1 MNARE
6 NTAPESY
13 AMDYKALLSAAR
25 AESAT
30 NLALFL
36 RTQLPFKWRD
46 LYVAAVARP
55 TNIVKFQSRSFESLL
70 RPLFRYSEL
79 EITGEVPYD
88 QTIENRV
95 VAVLG
100 TSARADE
107 PRDGRRMRD
116 WIEATEEF
124 MGSNRDKGHFIAH
137 CIGGRL
143 GVNVFW
149 QDRDLNRGWSPEGKI
164 YRQME
169 TYCYEHA
176 GTFCFSRPVYTDGSM
191 TRS

>member
-6 NTAPESY
+6 NTATIPESY
-13 AMDYKALLSAAR
+13 AMDYKALLSVAR

-55 TNIVKFQSRSFESLL
+55 TNIVRFQSRSFEYFYDL
-70 RPLFRYSEL
+70 YSEL

-164 YRQME
+164 YR
-169 TYCYEHA
+169 
-176 GTFCFSRPVYTDGSM
+176 
-191 TRS
+191 